1 MRRQAESTGGRT
13 RRMLSVRHLQ
23 EEEEEGAT
31 VVMVDVAAAVAA
43 QILFKTEDTGT
54 VTAAAAA
61 GEATVAAMEDVD
73 SKALVSN
80 LLAITAVQVSC
91 EFYF

>member
-23 EEEEEGAT
+23 EEEEGAT

>member
-13 RRMLSVRHLQ
+13 RRMLSGRPLQ
-23 EEEEEGAT
+23 GEEGPT

-43 QILFKTEDTGT
+43 QTLFKTEDTGT
-54 VTAAAAA
+54 VTVAA

-91 EFYF
+91 KLYF